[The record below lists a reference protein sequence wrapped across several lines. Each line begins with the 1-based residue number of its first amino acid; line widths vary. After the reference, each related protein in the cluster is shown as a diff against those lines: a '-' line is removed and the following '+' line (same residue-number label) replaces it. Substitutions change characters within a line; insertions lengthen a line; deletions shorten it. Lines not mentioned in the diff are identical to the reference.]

1 VGPDRNASA
10 MRCLSRMLMLGLL
23 ALALPATAVA
33 RGRATVAPPGDSG
46 ITQYLEVVPT
56 AQGGSPP
63 RAGGGAGGGTTG
75 GQGGALTASQ
85 QRQLNAL
92 GPDGRTLAAVV
103 DATAPQSLGVPVPG
117 RAANGSAS
125 SVRGAGGAG
134 VGAQASGADS
144 VPAASLPH
152 ASGSSPASLML
163 DAAAGR
169 GGGGLG
175 WLLPAFMLASSVGV
189 TLVVVRRRRTSP

>member
-1 VGPDRNASA
+1 
-10 MRCLSRMLMLGLL
+10 MRFGTRVLLLSVL

-63 RAGGGAGGGTTG
+63 RAAGGAGGGTTG

-125 SVRGAGGAG
+125 SVGGRGAG
-134 VGAQASGADS
+134 VGARASGADS
-144 VPAASLPH
+144 VPAASLPS

-175 WLLPAFMLASSVGV
+175 WLLPALMLASLVGV
-189 TLVVVRRRRTSP
+189 TLVAVRRRRTST